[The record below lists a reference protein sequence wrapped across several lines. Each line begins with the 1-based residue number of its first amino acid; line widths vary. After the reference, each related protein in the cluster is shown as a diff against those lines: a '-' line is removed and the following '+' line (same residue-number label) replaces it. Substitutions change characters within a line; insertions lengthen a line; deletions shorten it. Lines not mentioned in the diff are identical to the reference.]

1 MRRKEE
7 PEEAVIKQ
15 HVQVAVTKLEAL
27 RPCAPPEL
35 NQRASTKSMDEA
47 PIRRP
52 TQTCARCPMKC
63 CTASFHRPHPAPY
76 FGTERKAA
84 VERPDG
90 CSTRIALQLNIAERS
105 LHKRYSVPHQVKA
118 GPVVEEPYCRGAP
131 RRQPHRPHARRTQ
144 CEGPRH
150 DHRTARSAFCV
161 VPSLLPSVD
170 LDTSRRAVAPDERR
184 SLFSFRLKDAYLY
197 CGPSSRSPRRAA
209 KATASQ
215 AVAATVALAVVGTG
229 AGAVAVFF
237 EPWMKVVLV
246 AIVLTSGITT
256 SKLVIALE
264 ILVAPVVTS
273 TSIGRNTITG
283 LHKLSRSLSRSDP
296 TLGDRKLAMPQV
308 CF

>member
-7 PEEAVIKQ
+7 PEETVIKQ

-27 RPCAPPEL
+27 RPCAPPKL
-35 NQRASTKSMDEA
+35 NQRASTTSMDEA

-52 TQTCARCPMKC
+52 TQTCARSPMKC

-90 CSTRIALQLNIAERS
+90 CSTRIASQLNIAERS

-118 GPVVEEPYCRGAP
+118 GPVVGEPYCRGAP

-161 VPSLLPSVD
+161 VHSLLPSVD

-197 CGPSSRSPRRAA
+197 CGPSSRSPRRAGSQMHVRNLRISFEHMLYISA
-209 KATASQ
+209 GHKVYTAVAAATRATASQ

-229 AGAVAVFF
+229 AGSSGG
-237 EPWMKVVLV
+237 VL
-246 AIVLTSGITT
+246 
-256 SKLVIALE
+256 
-264 ILVAPVVTS
+264 
-273 TSIGRNTITG
+273 
-283 LHKLSRSLSRSDP
+283 
-296 TLGDRKLAMPQV
+296 
-308 CF
+308 